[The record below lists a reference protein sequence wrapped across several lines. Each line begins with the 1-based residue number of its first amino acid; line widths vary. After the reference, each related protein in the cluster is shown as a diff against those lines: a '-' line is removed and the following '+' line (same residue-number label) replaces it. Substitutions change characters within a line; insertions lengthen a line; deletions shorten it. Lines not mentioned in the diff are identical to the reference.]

1 MSIENIPVTGIY
13 NTRGGESVYGP
24 GTDGNVTITGTVSL
38 NRDMYYNNLTVQS
51 GAQLDTNGYRVFVKN
66 TLHMSDPTATIGRLS
81 NTTTTGTLKGGALAG
96 IKASDTLGGNGGL
109 NPGENFFGEAE
120 FYNFS
125 QAIAGYKFNSVAGT
139 LRFLMGGS
147 GGASGPAGAI
157 GQSGSFT
164 SGSPG
169 TSGSAGSLG
178 TRPGFTASVGAPGG
192 QGYPGTSGS
201 AGSPGIGGA
210 GGEGGSGGIGGAGGG
225 VVIISARYITG
236 YGVIRAD
243 GFGGLAGSA
252 GSPGSPGSNGSPG
265 ADGVA
270 GSPAPDYFEAAYTYI
285 SQYAYNYYFSYS
297 NEAYTVYGTT
307 YSYPATPTVGYNTAY
322 VPASY
327 DPPVYS
333 YGGNR
338 PTTPG
343 NEIRVN
349 PYVPASGGN
358 QIRTAGGNQNPF
370 ARNPARTFGGNF
382 NAVYELRVNPY
393 VPASGGNEIRVNPTT
408 YGPVN
413 PVNPYYAGY
422 YKPAYLNYYAYPYVA
437 YPLAAY
443 PFSVY
448 VPSYPASNFEYSPQQ
463 NAFAPAQFWPGGAG
477 GAAGI
482 GGVGGIGSAGLPG
495 SPGTSGYAG
504 GGGVVLVITENN
516 ITENIQIRAAA
527 GTGGSGMATSGTVII
542 IKNEAVENGN

>member
-1 MSIENIPVTGIY
+1 MSIESIPVTGVY
-13 NTRGGESVYGP
+13 NTRGGEAVYGP

-38 NRDMYYNNLTVQS
+38 NRDMYYNNLTVQA

-81 NTTTTGTLKGGALAG
+81 NTTTSGTLKGGALAG

-125 QAIAGYKFNSVAGT
+125 QAIAGYKFNAVAGT
-139 LRFLMGGS
+139 LKFLMGGS
-147 GGASGPAGAI
+147 GGASGSAGAT
-157 GQSGSFT
+157 GDTGSFT
-164 SGSPG
+164 SGSAGSP
-169 TSGSAGSLG
+169 GSAGSVG
-178 TRPGFTASVGAPGG
+178 TRPGFTTSVGAPGG

-210 GGEGGSGGIGGAGGG
+210 GGAGGQGGTGGAGGG

-236 YGVIRAD
+236 YGIIRAD
-243 GFGGLAGSA
+243 GLGGLAGSA

-285 SQYAYNYYFSYS
+285 SQYAYNYYFSYA
-297 NEAYTVYGTT
+297 NPAYNASGTI
-307 YSYPATPTVGYNTAY
+307 YSYPATPQVGYNTAY
-322 VPASY
+322 VPESY

-338 PTTPG
+338 PYTAG
-343 NEIRVN
+343 NQIRLN
-349 PYVPASGGN
+349 QSSGGN
-358 QIRTAGGNQNPF
+358 QIRTTGGT
-370 ARNPARTFGGNF
+370 RNPYSRFPARQFGGNV
-382 NAVYELRVNPY
+382 NPITELRVNPF
-393 VPASGGNEIRVNPTT
+393 VAGTEARVNPDT

-437 YPLAAY
+437 YPLEAHPY
-443 PFSVY
+443 SIY
-448 VPSYPASNFEYSPQQ
+448 VPSFTSSNFEFSPQQ
-463 NAFAPAQFWPGGAG
+463 NAFVPAQFWPGGAG

-495 SPGTSGYAG
+495 SPGADGYAG
-504 GGGVVLVITENN
+504 GGGVVLVITENDYS
-516 ITENIQIRAAA
+516 ENIEIRAAA
-527 GTGGSGMATSGTVII
+527 GSGGAGLATSGTVII
-542 IKNEAVENGN
+542 IKNESVIK

>member
-1 MSIENIPVTGIY
+1 MSIESIPVTGVY

-24 GTDGNVTITGTVSL
+24 GTDGNITITGTVSL

-81 NTTTTGTLKGGALAG
+81 NTTTTGTLKGGAIAG

-125 QAIAGYKFNSVAGT
+125 QAIAGYKFNAVAGT
-139 LRFLMGGS
+139 LKFLMGGS
-147 GGASGPAGAI
+147 GGASGSVGAT
-157 GQSGSFT
+157 GATGSFT
-164 SGSPG
+164 SGS
-169 TSGSAGSLG
+169 AGSPGGAGSIG
-178 TRPGFTASVGAPGG
+178 TRPGFTTTVGVPGG
-192 QGYPGTSGS
+192 QGNPGTSGS

-210 GGEGGSGGIGGAGGG
+210 GGAGGLGGSGGAGGG

-243 GFGGLAGSA
+243 GLGGLAGSA
-252 GSPGSPGSNGSPG
+252 GSPGSPGSNGTPG

-285 SQYAYNYYFSYS
+285 SQYAYNYYF
-297 NEAYTVYGTT
+297 AYANYEYNVSGTN
-307 YSYPATPTVGYNTAY
+307 YSYPATPTTGYNTAY

-343 NEIRVN
+343 NEARVN
-349 PYVPASGGN
+349 PFTPSSGGN
-358 QIRTAGGNQNPF
+358 QIRTSGGTRNPF
-370 ARNPARTFGGNF
+370 ARNPARTFGGNV
-382 NAVYELRVNPY
+382 NPTSELRVNPFT
-393 VPASGGNEIRVNPTT
+393 PSSGGNQIRLNPTT

-422 YKPAYLNYYAYPYVA
+422 YKPAYTNYYAYPYVA

-443 PFSVY
+443 PYSIY
-448 VPSYPASNFEYSPQQ
+448 VPSFGMSNYEFSPQQ

-504 GGGVVLVITENN
+504 GGGVVLVITENDYS
-516 ITENIQIRAAA
+516 ENIEIRSAA
-527 GTGGSGMATSGTVII
+527 GIGGGGLATSGTVII
-542 IKNEAVENGN
+542 IKNESVIK

>member
-1 MSIENIPVTGIY
+1 MSIESIPVTGVY

-24 GTDGNVTITGTVSL
+24 GTDGNITITGTVSL
-38 NRDMYYNNLTVQS
+38 NRDMYYNNLTVQA

-81 NTTTTGTLKGGALAG
+81 NTTTTGTLKGGAIAG

-125 QAIAGYKFNSVAGT
+125 QAIAGYKFNAVAGT
-139 LRFLMGGS
+139 LKFLMGGS
-147 GGASGPAGAI
+147 GGASGSVGAT
-157 GQSGSFT
+157 GATGSFT
-164 SGSPG
+164 SGS
-169 TSGSAGSLG
+169 AGSPGGAGSIG

-192 QGYPGTSGS
+192 QGNPGTSGS
-201 AGSPGIGGA
+201 AGSPGIGGD
-210 GGEGGSGGIGGAGGG
+210 GGIGGLGGSGGAGGG

-236 YGVIRAD
+236 YGIIRAD
-243 GFGGLAGSA
+243 GLGGLAGSA
-252 GSPGSPGSNGSPG
+252 GSPGSPGSNGTPG

-285 SQYAYNYYFSYS
+285 SQYAYNYYFSFS
-297 NEAYTVYGTT
+297 NPGYTVSATL

-322 VPASY
+322 VPESY

-343 NEIRVN
+343 NEARVN
-349 PYVPASGGN
+349 PFVASSGGNQQRTSGGTRNPFSRFPSRQFGGNVNPVSELRVNPFVASSGGN
-358 QIRTAGGNQNPF
+358 QIR
-370 ARNPARTFGGNF
+370 
-382 NAVYELRVNPY
+382 L
-393 VPASGGNEIRVNPTT
+393 NPTT

-422 YKPAYLNYYAYPYVA
+422 YKPAYLNYYAYPFVA
-437 YPLAAY
+437 YPLTAFPYA
-443 PFSVY
+443 VY
-448 VPSYPASNFEYSPQQ
+448 INPQPASNFEFSPQQ
-463 NAFAPAQFWPGGAG
+463 NAFVPSQFWPGGAG

-504 GGGVVLVITENN
+504 GGGVVLVITENDYS
-516 ITENIQIRAAA
+516 ENIEIRAAA
-527 GTGGSGMATSGTVII
+527 GSGGSGLATSGTVII
-542 IKNEAVENGN
+542 IKNESVIK